1 MVSRVPPMGPHT
13 VEEKVVEFSVKWLRL
28 CELPFQI
35 ANQVGGRVGG
45 WVDGLVGTI
54 VFVDGEG

>member
-1 MVSRVPPMGPHT
+1 MGPHT

-35 ANQVGGRVGG
+35 ANQVWWLGE
-45 WVDGLVGTI
+45 I
-54 VFVDGEG
+54 SCFVDGGENRFGCEGYTAWMWV